1 MKGEQEAA
9 AATSLPAGGAPPRAD
24 LSERGTAAG
33 IQAEIT
39 GKRPEPRRKVAS
51 HAAFREPIFQQQ
63 LDVKCTFSQI

>member
-39 GKRPEPRRKVAS
+39 GKRPEFCGKVAS
-51 HAAFREPIFQQQ
+51 HAAFP
-63 LDVKCTFSQI
+63 VSGNT